1 MRTAEIKRRFLAYFQ
16 ADGHTVVPSAPL
28 PAIDDPNLL
37 FVNAGMVPFVPYFLG
52 QRTPPY
58 QRAASVQ
65 KCLRTP
71 DINEVGKT
79 SRHGT
84 FFQMNGNFS
93 FGDYFK
99 QGAITRAWELVTAP
113 VDAGGYGLDPELIWV
128 TVYLD
133 DAEAA
138 GIWRRETGLPAD
150 RIVRR
155 GKADNFWS
163 MGIPG
168 PCGPN
173 SEIYFDRGPEYGPAG
188 GPEVDEDRY
197 FEIWNLVFMQYERGP
212 GTGKENYPILG
223 ELPAQNIDTG
233 MGLERVA
240 ALLQGVDNLYEIDE
254 VRPILDR
261 AVELTGVRYG
271 ARSGHV
277 ASQSHPDDVRLRV
290 IADHIRTVLML
301 IADGVTPA
309 NEGRGYVLRRILRR
323 AVRAVRLLGWE
334 ESSLPHLL
342 PVARDCMSPSYPELA
357 QDFDRIAQYAY
368 GEEEAFRAT
377 LRTGTTILDT
387 AIAQARAGGGT
398 RLTGEQ
404 AFQLH
409 DTYGF
414 PIDLTLEIAAE
425 QGLAVDEPG
434 FRRLMAQQRSRAKA
448 DAQAR
453 RTGHVDRSV
462 YRSVLADGGE
472 VEFTGY
478 TEVARESRVRSLLG
492 PDGAA
497 LPAAG
502 EGAQV
507 DLVLDTTPFYAEGG
521 GQQPDL
527 GTITV
532 SGGELEVVDVQSP
545 VPGLIVHRVT
555 VRRGEVR
562 AGESGYAQIDVAR
575 RRAVSRA
582 HTATHL
588 VHQTMRNVLGEA
600 ATQAGSLNAP
610 GRLRFDFKTPGA
622 VPPSVLQDVEQQIN
636 EVLLR
641 DLEVRAFVTSQQQ
654 ALRMGAIA
662 LFGEKY
668 GDQVRVV
675 EVGDYAR
682 ELCGGTHAARS
693 SQLGLVKILHEASI
707 GSGVRRV
714 EALVGLD
721 AFRHLA
727 REHLLVSRLAEL
739 FRVPAEQ
746 VADRVEQ
753 TVAALR
759 DAEKELEQLRAQL
772 VLGNAAGLAAGAVD
786 VRGTAFVGTEAPEGT
801 GGTEVRTLAQEVRG
815 RIGLARPAV
824 VAVAVRS
831 GSGPQGKASL
841 VVAVNPAARE
851 RGLSAADLVK
861 GALSGRGGGSAELA
875 QGGGVPAAEA
885 PRLLAAVRDAL
896 P

>member
-1 MRTAEIKRRFLAYFQ
+1 MRTAEIRRRFLAHFE

-28 PAIDDPNLL
+28 PAVDDPNLL
-37 FVNAGMVPFVPYFLG
+37 FVNAGMVPFVPYFVG

-58 QRAASVQ
+58 RRATSVQ

-71 DINEVGKT
+71 DIDEVGKT
-79 SRHGT
+79 TRHGT

-99 QGAITRAWELVTAP
+99 EKAIELAWDLVTRP
-113 VDAGGYGLDPELIWV
+113 SSQGGYGLAESRLYAS
-128 TVYLD
+128 VYHED
-133 DAEAA
+133 DEAA
-138 GIWRRETGLPAD
+138 ALWKRVAGLPD
-150 RIVRR
+150 ERIPRL

-168 PCGPN
+168 PCGPC
-173 SEIYFDRGPEYGPAG
+173 SEILIDLGPDFGADG
-188 GPEVDEDRY
+188 DWSNGNRY
-197 FEIWNLVFMQYERGP
+197 MELWNLVFMQYERGE
-212 GTGKENYPILG
+212 GTGKEEYPILG
-223 ELPAQNIDTG
+223 ELPAKNIDTG

-240 ALLQGVDNLYEIDE
+240 YVLQEVPNMYEIDE

-261 AVELTGVRYG
+261 AAELTGTRYG
-271 ARSGHV
+271 A
-277 ASQSHPDDVRLRV
+277 SHPDDVRLRV
-290 IADHIRTVLML
+290 IADHVRSALML
-301 IADGVTPA
+301 IGDGVTPA

-323 AVRAVRLLGWE
+323 AVRAMRLLGWE
-334 ESSLPHLL
+334 EPALPHLL
-342 PVARDCMSPSYPELA
+342 PVAKDCMSPSYPELER
-357 QDFDRIAQYAY
+357 DFDRITQYAY

-377 LRTGTTILDT
+377 LRTGTTILDA
-387 AIAQARAGGGT
+387 AIAQTRAAGRT
-398 RLTGEQ
+398 RLAGEQ
-404 AFQLH
+404 AFTLH

-425 QGLAVDEPG
+425 QGLSVDEEG
-434 FRRLMAQQRSRAKA
+434 FRRLMAEQKSRAKA

-453 RTGHVDRSV
+453 KTGHVDQSV
-462 YRSVLADGGE
+462 YRTILADGGE

-478 TEVARESRVRSLLG
+478 TEVERESRVRTLLG
-492 PDGAA
+492 PDGSP
-497 LPAAG
+497 LRSAG
-502 EGAQV
+502 EGTTV
-507 DLVLDTTPFYAEGG
+507 DLVLDATPFYAEGG

-532 SGGELEVVDVQSP
+532 DGGELEVVDVQSP
-545 VPGLIVHRVT
+545 VPGLIVHRAA

-562 AGESGYAQIDVAR
+562 AGETGYAQIDVTR

-588 VHQTMRNVLGEA
+588 VHQTMRNILGEA

-610 GRLRFDFKTPGA
+610 GRLRFDFNTPTA

-654 ALRMGAIA
+654 ALQLGAIA

-721 AFRHLA
+721 AFRFLA

-739 FRVPAEQ
+739 FRVPGEQ

-759 DAEKELEQLRAQL
+759 DAEKELELLRAQL
-772 VLGNAAGLAAGAVD
+772 VLGNAAGLAAGAAE
-786 VRGTAFVGTEAPEGT
+786 VRGTAYVGTEAPDGT
-801 GGTEVRTLAQEVRG
+801 AGTDVRALAQEIGG
-815 RIGLARPAV
+815 RIDPARPAV
-824 VAVAVRS
+824 VAVVART
-831 GSGPQGKASL
+831 GGKASL
-841 VVAVNPAARE
+841 VVAVNAAGRE

-885 PRLLAAVRDAL
+885 ARLLAAVQDAL